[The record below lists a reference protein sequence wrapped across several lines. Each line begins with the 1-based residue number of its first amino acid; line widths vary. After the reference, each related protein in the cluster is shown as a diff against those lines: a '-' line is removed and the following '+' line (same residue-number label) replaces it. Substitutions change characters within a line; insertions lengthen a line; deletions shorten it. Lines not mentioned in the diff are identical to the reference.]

1 MGNDTKPS
9 PDKPRRHRGDITSPE
24 VRSAVM
30 SRIRGKGTGLEKAMA
45 TALSD
50 QGLSWEE
57 HARDLPGR
65 PDFVFRHARVAVFV
79 DGDFWHGWRFKE
91 WRDKLSERW
100 EAKIAET
107 KRRDARNNRSL
118 KAMGWKV
125 IRFWEHQ
132 VLKRPDQC
140 AIKVQKV
147 LSDESKSVL

>member
-1 MGNDTKPS
+1 
-9 PDKPRRHRGDITSPE
+9 
-24 VRSAVM
+24 M
-30 SRIRGKGTGLEKAMA
+30 SRIKGKGTGLEKAMA
-45 TALSD
+45 TALNK

-57 HARDLPGR
+57 HAHDLPGR
-65 PDFVFRHARVAVFV
+65 PDFVFRHARVVVFV

-107 KRRDARNNRSL
+107 KRRDAKNNRSL
-118 KAMGWKV
+118 KSMGWKV

-140 AIKVQKV
+140 AIKVLKV
-147 LSDESKSVL
+147 LSEESKTVL